1 MFVGKNFR
9 LHQEALKEILNIIT
23 FYNIWIGSHNIVK
36 ILIYLIY
43 RFIVIPSN
51 IIFEPSESCIMMPH

>member
-23 FYNIWIGSHNIVK
+23 FYNIYGLEVT
-36 ILIYLIY
+36 IL
-43 RFIVIPSN
+43 
-51 IIFEPSESCIMMPH
+51 